1 MLGIMTLYVTLQ
13 EVLTDACSKTGTI
26 DQKAILYLNKCF
38 CGLKFCMERALR
50 VQSCLKRIK
59 LEYCATEVS
68 IKYALPSYLFHHIAV
83 SFVEYC

>member
-1 MLGIMTLYVTLQ
+1 MLLYRKYLPM
-13 EVLTDACSKTGTI
+13 LALKL
-26 DQKAILYLNKCF
+26 KAILYLNKCF
-38 CGLKFCMERALR
+38 CGLKFCTEIAAHR

-83 SFVEYC
+83 HLLNIVSLLD

>member
-38 CGLKFCMERALR
+38 CGLKFCTEIAAHR

-59 LEYCATEVS
+59 LEYCATEIS
-68 IKYALPSYLFHHIAV
+68 IKYALCTS
-83 SFVEYC
+83 